1 MPTFPYFNSGYLQEE
16 MDYFHKPTEPTT
28 PPVTEPAVV
37 VQETTHDP
45 DFVEAEDVETEFE
58 RGLAEGIRRREA
70 LANEVLQQVGWWEE
84 QCRLLIG
91 ENEGLKALV
100 QAAPEVTE
108 AMLES
113 GAQALANDVW
123 HPPQPLASLSRLE
136 ANKFRRQ
143 ALLVLKAA
151 LSRPSTATEGV

>member
-37 VQETTHDP
+37 
-45 DFVEAEDVETEFE
+45 
-58 RGLAEGIRRREA
+58 
-70 LANEVLQQVGWWEE
+70 
-84 QCRLLIG
+84 
-91 ENEGLKALV
+91 V